1 LKTKLILHMSIGTK
15 IKKLRT
21 QNKWSQDELAG
32 HLEVAQTS
40 VSNFEADKT
49 IPDFLM
55 MQKICS
61 LFEVGLEYFIDDT
74 NANITIKK
82 AENNTN
88 SNIGC
93 KIDVINNN
101 FPEGILENMLKR
113 ITFLEEKISKKE

>member
-1 LKTKLILHMSIGTK
+1 MSIGTK

-61 LFEVGLEYFIDDT
+61 LFEVGLEYFIESEKEKY
-74 NANITIKK
+74 IFKK
-82 AENNTN
+82 NENN
-88 SNIGC
+88 NIVVG
-93 KIDVINNN
+93 KIEVLNNN
-101 FPEGILENMLKR
+101 MPEGILENMLKR
-113 ITFLEEKISKKE
+113 ITFLEEKISKQE